1 MLDKKENLR
10 WWMRLEDDTTAV
22 IVAIITSMVTSM
34 VLTILLCTRWRWLL
48 ELL

>member
-1 MLDKKENLR
+1 MSKKDHL
-10 WWMRLEDDTTAV
+10 WMRLEDDTTAV